1 MGRMG
6 HVAGYAAVVASC
18 SFGALGASVWGPC
31 VAAVLLVLL
40 SLDLHEPIYARHERA
55 GEVGAQS
62 RLLLASVANA
72 ALTVSIAYAVGVVIA
87 WAIAT

>member
-6 HVAGYAAVVASC
+6 QVAGYAAVVASC
-18 SFGALGASVWGPC
+18 SFGALGASLWGPC

-40 SLDLHEPIYARHERA
+40 SLDLHEPIYARHARS
-55 GEVGAQS
+55 GEIAAQS
-62 RLLLASVANA
+62 KLLLASVANA
-72 ALTVSIAYAVGVVIA
+72 ALTVSVAYAAGLLIA